1 MQCTVDSTVLS
12 AQEWKVVGW
21 GWRYISGA
29 SAVHLPR
36 LIFPKMQWNAPHN
49 PPSLSDALCSI
60 SLVHPLSPLPCSS
73 WLRRLDPWSMIY
85 STIYALSLQHKTLF
99 NCIINFTSTAL
110 SCPYCQVFRHRVCLQ
125 SGWLRI
131 IWKWE
136 RGLWDRFE
144 IDQNWSDRDWSRL
157 IRLLDRREAKNRQW
171 ICENWGE
178 NWKE

>member
-1 MQCTVDSTVLS
+1 MQCTVECTGVKSGRMRVKVHKWCQCSAPASIDLS
-12 AQEWKVVGW
+12 KD
-21 GWRYISGA
+21 
-29 SAVHLPR
+29 AVKCPSQSPL
-36 LIFPKMQWNAPHN
+36 
-49 PPSLSDALCSI
+49 SLSDALCSI
-60 SLVHPLSPLPCSS
+60 SLVQPLSPLPCSS

-110 SCPYCQVFRHRVCLQ
+110 SFPYCQVFRHRVCLQ

-157 IRLLDRREAKNRQW
+157 IRLLDRRAAKNRQW
-171 ICENWGE
+171 IYENWGE